1 VYPINLGLV
10 IGTKTLWAEVQDALK
25 DQQVQVTLQQTTID
39 NLAEFLEALQR
50 LGAEMLIL
58 DVSTHDYESVIRS
71 VRSLSRPPLVI
82 AVHTVADPLAI
93 VTAMKAGANEFL
105 YSPLQSGLRQGIQT
119 AVRER
124 NASTVARAG
133 GKVIAALSAKG
144 GCGATT
150 IACHLAVNL
159 QRHTKDNVLL
169 ADFDMD
175 AGLIGFLMK
184 SKSPYTFVDAVKN
197 VGRLDLSF
205 WHALLSN
212 GLPGVEVLSA
222 PTTVAGRELVGMSEL
237 RHVMRFMRAHYG
249 WTVVDLGRGL
259 NPLSLGALEEVD
271 EALLIT
277 TLEVP
282 TLHQTKHLI
291 ETILN
296 MGFRRDRLRV
306 ILNRSPKESELT
318 PGELDRLLGVPLY
331 KILPDEYT
339 TLYEA
344 YSDRKLAGT
353 ETKIGKHFADL
364 AMKIAGLPEEKPKR
378 KFSLFG

>member
-1 VYPINLGLV
+1 VYPINIGVV
-10 IGTKTLWAEVQDALK
+10 IGTKTLWEEVQDALK
-25 DQQVQVTLQQTTID
+25 DHQVQVTLQQTAIE
-39 NLAEFLEALQR
+39 NLAQFLEALQR
-50 LGAEMLIL
+50 VGVEMLLL
-58 DVSTHDYESVIRS
+58 DVSTHDFEAVIRS
-71 VRSLSRPPLVI
+71 VRSLGKPPLVI
-82 AVHTVADPLAI
+82 AVHTDAEPQGIVA
-93 VTAMKAGANEFL
+93 AMKAGANEFL
-105 YSPLQSGLRQGIQT
+105 YSPLKSGLHLAVQT

-124 NASTVARAG
+124 NATTVARSG
-133 GKVIAALSAKG
+133 GKVLGVLSSKG

-150 IACHLAVNL
+150 VACHLAVSL
-159 QRHTKDNVLL
+159 QRQTKDNVLL

-205 WHALLSN
+205 WQALLSN

-222 PTTVAGRELVGMSEL
+222 PTTLLGRELVGVSEL

-249 WTVVDLGRGL
+249 WSVVDLGRGM

-282 TLHQTKHLI
+282 TLHQTKHVI

-306 ILNRSPKESELT
+306 ILNRSPKDSELT
-318 PGELDRLLGVPLY
+318 PSELDRLLGVSLY
-331 KILPDEYT
+331 KILPDDYT
-339 TLYEA
+339 ALYEA
-344 YSDRKLAGT
+344 FSDRKLAGP

-364 AMKIAGLPEEKPKR
+364 AQKLAGLPEERPRR
-378 KFSLFG
+378 KFSIFG